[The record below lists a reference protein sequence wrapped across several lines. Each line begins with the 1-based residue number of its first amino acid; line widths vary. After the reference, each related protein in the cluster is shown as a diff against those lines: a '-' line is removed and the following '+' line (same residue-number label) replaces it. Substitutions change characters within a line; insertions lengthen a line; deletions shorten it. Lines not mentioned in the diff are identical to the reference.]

1 MRTTIA
7 FSTAIFSIFISL
19 VLSALLSEN
28 LDQVKELR
36 ATVDSMQT
44 QMQTEKETVA
54 KIQVQITENEKA
66 QYDLNIMNT
75 VNTAY
80 VMNAINAE
88 EYSNFFYKTERAFSG
103 TIDLATKVKKSIK

>member
-19 VLSALLSEN
+19 VLSAILSEN
-28 LDQVKELR
+28 LDQVKELK
-36 ATVDSMQT
+36 AIVDSMQT

-54 KIQVQITENEKA
+54 KIQTQITENEKA

-75 VNTAY
+75 INTAY
-80 VMNAINAE
+80 VMNEITTE
-88 EYSNFFYKTERAFSG
+88 EYSNFFYKAERSFSG
-103 TIDLATKVKKSIK
+103 TVDLATKVKKSLK